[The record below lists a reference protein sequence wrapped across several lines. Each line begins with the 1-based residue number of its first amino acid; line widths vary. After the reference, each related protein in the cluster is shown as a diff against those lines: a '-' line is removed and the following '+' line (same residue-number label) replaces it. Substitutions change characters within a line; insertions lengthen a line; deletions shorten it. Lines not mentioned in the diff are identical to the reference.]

1 VSKLRLLLLFSV
13 FSETITKPRLST
25 LHTLPLLALLSHT
38 AVRT

>member
-1 VSKLRLLLLFSV
+1 VLKLRLLSLFSM
-13 FSETITKPRLST
+13 FSESITKPRLGT